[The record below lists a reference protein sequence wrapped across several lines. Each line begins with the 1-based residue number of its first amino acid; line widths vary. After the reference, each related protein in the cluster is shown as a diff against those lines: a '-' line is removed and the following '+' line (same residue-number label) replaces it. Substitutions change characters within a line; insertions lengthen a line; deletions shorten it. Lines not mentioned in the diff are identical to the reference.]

1 METSEEDLKKLIY
14 PVGFYV
20 RKAGYIKRATAIL
33 LKDYDGDIPD
43 TIEGLVKL
51 PGVGPKMGYLTLQV
65 AWKKMDGIG
74 IDVHMHRI
82 CNRLHWVNTKTPE
95 ETRVALESWLPK
107 EYWREINPL
116 IVGFG
121 QQICGS
127 KPKCKEC
134 KLRTMCP
141 SSEAKDIEDMD
152 FFCVCGETGIQKRNV
167 LTRERRIQLVNGG
180 KQRCVRSQTDNS
192 AHISLI
198 GAK

>member
-1 METSEEDLKKLIY
+1 MKRLRDYGLTPQHIMETNEEDLKKLIY

-20 RKAGYIKRATAIL
+20 RKSGYIKRTTAIL

-43 TIEGLVKL
+43 TIGGLVKL

-107 EYWREINPL
+107 AYWREINPL

-134 KLRTMCP
+134 KLKTICP
-141 SSEAKDIEDMD
+141 SSEEKDIEDM
-152 FFCVCGETGIQKRNV
+152 
-167 LTRERRIQLVNGG
+167 
-180 KQRCVRSQTDNS
+180 
-192 AHISLI
+192 
-198 GAK
+198 